1 MSESIWEMFPYPTL
15 ANGEVVSG
23 ALMDAHP
30 DCVACPTRACV
41 ATDVRQGEVR
51 HCRYGLGYA
60 KVDEERL
67 VVGVV
72 ENPASS
78 GVTSAMRRRFKEK
91 DRHARPEQL
100 RRAIEVARSL
110 GPGVSSDFTAN
121 RDAMLQYLAQDE
133 QMQQYVAEHL
143 RRGFDDN
150 VAQSHDFM
158 QLVKLVRGHAEALLK
173 ERHPSLTP
181 EDAAD
186 TEPAIGAI
194 YYSTSLMIV
203 KLDALVYLNEI
214 NRAFGKEREF
224 RLHPLI
230 LKYIR
235 IYLWQARQK
244 GVHIAL
250 GSTYA
255 SCFYDGAAVGAVM
268 QGLLDNMVKYAPA
281 NSRASIRFTESDGSI
296 RVEFISLGP
305 KISEREHR
313 DIFLAGIRG
322 QAARENSSE
331 GQGIGLA
338 TVKTVSDALELGVG
352 VSQAAQSDRSY
363 EGFYETVFSITLST
377 E

>member
-1 MSESIWEMFPYPTL
+1 MSESIWQMFPYPTL
-15 ANGEVVSG
+15 ADGEFAGG
-23 ALMDAHP
+23 ALMGVHP

-41 ATDVRQGEVR
+41 GTNARQGEVR
-51 HCRYGLGYA
+51 HCRYGLSFA
-60 KVDEERL
+60 KVDEDRL

-72 ENPASS
+72 ENPAS
-78 GVTSAMRRRFKEK
+78 GNVTSAMRRRFKEK

-100 RRAIEVARSL
+100 RRSIEVARSL
-110 GPGVSSDFTAN
+110 GPGVSSDFIAN
-121 RDAMLQYLAQDE
+121 RDAMLQHLAQDE
-133 QMQQYVAEHL
+133 QMQQYIAEHL

-173 ERHPSLTP
+173 ERHPSLSP

-214 NRAFGKEREF
+214 NRAFGREREF

-235 IYLWQARQK
+235 IYLWQAKQK
-244 GVHIAL
+244 GVHITL

-255 SCFYDGAAVGAVM
+255 TCFYDGAAVGAVV

-281 NSRASIRFTESDGSI
+281 NSRATIRFVESDGAI

-305 KISEREHR
+305 KIAQRELR
-313 DIFLAGIRG
+313 EIFLAGIRG
-322 QAARENSSE
+322 QAARDNSSE

-338 TVKTVSDALELGVG
+338 TVKAVSDALDLHIEVT
-352 VSQAAQSDRSY
+352 QAAEADRSY
-363 EGFYETVFSITLST
+363 DGSYQTVFSITLNT
-377 E
+377 D